1 MELISGLIASLGLLV
16 SVVLCLLPFIVII
29 GLVVFFRARNRRKD
43 IGQLEQLDHLLDS
56 EWRPGPSDKVDIQ
69 ADTSVREALADRL
82 DNVLARRGLAGNIRA
97 QLRKADVKLT
107 VSEYLAVHFVVG
119 FLLGAF
125 ALLLRGPVAGAIG
138 FIGGLF
144 IPRIY
149 VSIRQRRRLNAFN
162 DQLPDILSLWVNSLR
177 AGFSVPQ
184 AMEAVAREAPV
195 PASDEFRRVVSEI
208 AIGIPIDIA
217 LNNMLSRIDSE
228 DLDLVFTA
236 VNIQREVGGNLAEIL
251 DTISHTI
258 RERIRIK
265 GEIRTLTASG
275 RATGLLVG
283 MLPFG
288 LSILLF
294 LISPEYMQQ
303 LFFGAERG
311 GANIPGIGIPCGW
324 PIIALGLA
332 LMAIGIAIIN
342 RIVDIEV

>member
-1 MELISGLIASLGLLV
+1 MEPITGLFQSLGTLV
-16 SVVLCLLPFIVII
+16 SVVLCLLPVVILVGI
-29 GLVVFFRARNRRKD
+29 VVFIRARNRRSD
-43 IGQLEQLDHLLDS
+43 VGQLEQLDHLLDS
-56 EWRPGPSDKVDIQ
+56 QWRPGPSDKVEIQ
-69 ADTSVREALADRL
+69 PGKNVREVIAGRL
-82 DNVLARRGLAGNIRA
+82 DNVLARRGLAGNIRG

-107 VSEYLAVHFVVG
+107 VSEYLAVHFVVA

-125 ALLLRGPVAGAIG
+125 MLLISNPIVGVIG

-149 VSIRQRRRLNAFN
+149 VSVRQRRRLNAFN
-162 DQLPDILSLWVNSLR
+162 GQLPDILSLWVNSLR

-184 AMEAVAREAPV
+184 AMEAVAREAPT
-195 PASDEFRRVVSEI
+195 PASDEFQRVVSEI

-275 RATGLLVG
+275 RATGFLVG

-288 LSILLF
+288 LSVLLF
-294 LISPEYMQQ
+294 IISPDYMRQ
-303 LFFGAERG
+303 LFFGAEKG

-324 PIIALGLA
+324 PIIALGLG
-332 LMAIGIAIIN
+332 LMAIGIAVIN